1 MTVVVLVMLIIE
13 VSLVAVVVVLA
24 CGKAVKKVSDVTLV
38 VVMFWV
44 VTSCSCVLPL
54 YLHSAFLFLTSCLIL
69 MWCHAELLFM
79 VLIVIVSLVEAVN
92 AGLSV
97 SLVDV
102 GVVPMVDDV

>member
-44 VTSCSCVLPL
+44 VTSCSRVLPL
-54 YLHSAFLFLTSCLIL
+54 YLHAALLFLTACLIL
-69 MWCHAELLFM
+69 MWGHTELLLM
-79 VLIVIVSLVEAVN
+79 VLVVIVPLLEAVN

-97 SLVDV
+97 PLVDV
-102 GVVPMVDDV
+102 GVVSMVDQV